1 MDFLEKL
8 KAFLVP
14 IIAFFRTCSKLVIL
28 QSQPPPPSA
37 DDPETLQPESQPP
50 STNDPETL
58 QPQAPPPP
66 SSTFHIEMFQPPS
79 PRDQLDSSPPR
90 TLTTTPSNL
99 EQLESILAAQQ
110 HLQWKNSVLT
120 FCFQYALAVS
130 LQYAQ
135 TDDHQANQ
143 PNSSF
148 FLLSFLVLVTF
159 NLILVALFISPSCT
173 KTSEVLEKV
182 AFLVAS
188 AAFCQATAIPF
199 RFEFKCVVLAET
211 LQPHAPPPPSSM
223 FQPPSRRDQLDASH
237 PRTPTTPFNLE
248 QLESI
253 LAAQQHQQWKNSV
266 LTFCFQYALAVSL
279 QYAQTDD
286 HQANKPNSSFVLLSF
301 LVLVTFNLILV
312 ALFISPSCTKTS
324 EVLEKVAF
332 LVASAAFCQATAIP
346 FRFEFKCVV
355 LAVFLLSL
363 LLITIFKYLNRN
375 IA

>member
-8 KAFLVP
+8 KAFLVS
-14 IIAFFRTCSKLVIL
+14 IIAFVRTCSKLVIP

-37 DDPETLQPESQPP
+37 DNPETLQPESQPP

-58 QPQAPPPP
+58 QPHAPPPP

-79 PRDQLDSSPPR
+79 PRDQLDSSPLR
-90 TLTTTPSNL
+90 TPTTTPSNQ
-99 EQLESILAAQQ
+99 EQLECILAAQQ

-120 FCFQYALAVS
+120 FCFSYALAVF

-143 PNSSF
+143 
-148 FLLSFLVLVTF
+148 
-159 NLILVALFISPSCT
+159 
-173 KTSEVLEKV
+173 
-182 AFLVAS
+182 
-188 AAFCQATAIPF
+188 
-199 RFEFKCVVLAET
+199 
-211 LQPHAPPPPSSM
+211 
-223 FQPPSRRDQLDASH
+223 
-237 PRTPTTPFNLE
+237 
-248 QLESI
+248 
-253 LAAQQHQQWKNSV
+253 
-266 LTFCFQYALAVSL
+266 
-279 QYAQTDD
+279 
-286 HQANKPNSSFVLLSF
+286 PNSSFVLLSF